1 MEFSKSLS
9 VFYSLLISSALEH
22 RRTLKMRLSVLITR
36 LKRILVGPRK
46 VLITLKKVLITPKSQ
61 RRCIISLNF
70 MSTFD
75 MIMVQTRRKIIV

>member
-1 MEFSKSLS
+1 
-9 VFYSLLISSALEH
+9 
-22 RRTLKMRLSVLITR
+22 MRLSVLITH
-36 LKRILVGPRK
+36 LKRKLVGPRK

-75 MIMVQTRRKIIV
+75 MIMVQARRKMVFQAVRNLCCLCLIV